1 VQGTRYYLMDKFRIH
16 PDPTDYQIIRF
27 NNALQC
33 CACICNL
40 AACFIED
47 LRYDSICN
55 QSVATRRQI

>member
-1 VQGTRYYLMDKFRIH
+1 MDKFRIH

-47 LRYDSICN
+47 LRYDSI
-55 QSVATRRQI
+55 